1 MIKEFFIKQ
10 MVKRKLGNLPPAM
23 QEKIAQ
29 AIEKDPEFFSA
40 LSKEIDREIKQG
52 KSQTVASI
60 AVMKKHQQRLRELMN

>member
-23 QEKIAQ
+23 QEKIAG
-29 AIEKDPEFFSA
+29 AIQKDPEFFSN
-40 LSKEIDREIKQG
+40 LSKEIDREVKGG

-60 AVMKKHQQRLRELMN
+60 SVMKKHQQRLRELMN